1 MGYQT
6 TIEKQGLWTIFDIKG
21 DASAVLQRISSLG
34 LSLPATANTKTAKG
48 GQHLC
53 WVGANHWI
61 LLAHGDEEGQ
71 LNDSLAPNDAGLDCR
86 IVLVSDAYTIFTVT
100 GNQADDIVAIASPL
114 DTRRTIFG
122 DDGATY
128 TELFGIRALVL
139 RRPDGYIVAI
149 ERSYADMITK
159 YFDKVST
166 GSR

>member
-6 TIEKQGLWTIFDIKG
+6 TIEKQGLWAIFDIKG
-21 DASAVLQRISSLG
+21 DAGAVAQRISSLG
-34 LSLPATANTKTAKG
+34 LPLPATANTKTAKDG
-48 GQHLC
+48 RHLC

-61 LLAHGDEEGQ
+61 LLAHGDEEDQ
-71 LNDSLAPNDAGLDCR
+71 LNDSLAPNDAGFDCR

-100 GNQADDIVAIASPL
+100 GNQADDILAIASPL
-114 DTRRTIFG
+114 DTRRAILG

-159 YFDKVST
+159 YFDKVSR

>member
-1 MGYQT
+1 M
-6 TIEKQGLWTIFDIKG
+6 
-21 DASAVLQRISSLG
+21 
-34 LSLPATANTKTAKG
+34 
-48 GQHLC
+48 
-53 WVGANHWI
+53 
-61 LLAHGDEEGQ
+61 LAHGDEEGQ
-71 LNDSLAPNDAGLDCR
+71 LHDSLSPYGAGLDCR
-86 IVLVSDAYTIFTVT
+86 SLLVRDAYTIFTVT
-100 GNQADDIVAIASPL
+100 GNQADDILAIASPL